1 MSAALAF
8 LRSVLFGLVF
18 YPGSAIAV
26 LLAFPLALLGRK
38 AVRKQAVRWAAFHR
52 WCARVFLGVESRVEG
67 EIPCGP
73 LIFASKHQSMYET
86 LELLLMLRDPAVVVK
101 RELTKIP
108 FWGEI
113 ALKQGVIPV
122 DREGS
127 SGALR
132 SMLKAARAAVTA
144 DRPILIFPEGTR
156 VHPGER
162 PPLRAGF
169 AGLYRMLGLTVVPI
183 ALDSGRLWPR
193 RAFIKR
199 PGIVTFRFGE
209 PIPPGLPRAEAEA
222 RVHEAINALEDDRST
237 PGS

>member
-1 MSAALAF
+1 MSNALPF
-8 LRSVLFGLVF
+8 LRSVLFALIF
-18 YPGSAIAV
+18 YPGTAVAV

-52 WCARVFLGVESRVEG
+52 LCARLVLGVESRVEG
-67 EIPCGP
+67 TIPRGP
-73 LIFASKHQSMYET
+73 LLFASKHQSMYET
-86 LELLLMLRDPAVVVK
+86 LELLLLLHDPAVVVK

-108 FWGEI
+108 FWGAI

-127 SGALR
+127 ASALR
-132 SMLKAARAAVTA
+132 AMLKAGRAAVAA
-144 DRPILIFPEGTR
+144 DRPVLIFPEGTR
-156 VHPGER
+156 VYPGER

-169 AGLYRMLGLTVVPI
+169 AGLYRMLGLAVVPI
-183 ALDSGRLWPR
+183 ALDSGHVWPR

-209 PIPPGLPRAEAEA
+209 PIPPGLPRAEAEE
-222 RVHEAINALEDDRST
+222 RVHAAINALEGD
-237 PGS
+237 

>member
-1 MSAALAF
+1 MNAILPF
-8 LRSVLFGLVF
+8 LRSVLFALVF
-18 YPGSAIAV
+18 YPGTAVAV

-52 WCARVFLGVESRVEG
+52 WCARVLVGVESRVEG
-67 EIPCGP
+67 TIPRGP
-73 LIFASKHQSMYET
+73 LLFASKHQSMYET

-101 RELTKIP
+101 RELTQIP
-108 FWGEI
+108 FWGPI

-127 SGALR
+127 ASALR
-132 SMLKAARAAVTA
+132 TMLKAARAAIAA

-156 VHPGER
+156 VPPGER

-169 AGLYRMLGLTVVPI
+169 AGLYRTLGLTVVPM

-193 RAFIKR
+193 RGFVKR
-199 PGIVTFRFGE
+199 PGIVTFRFGD
-209 PIPPGLPRAEAEA
+209 PIPPGLPRAEAEV
-222 RVHEAINALEDDRST
+222 RVHTAINALD
-237 PGS
+237 